1 MKKDGRRKYHVVEED
16 RSLNEMLN
24 SDIQRIIA
32 RH

>member
-1 MKKDGRRKYHVVEED
+1 MKKDGTRKYHVAEEEYN
-16 RSLNEMLN
+16 LNEMVN

>member
-1 MKKDGRRKYHVVEED
+1 MKKDGRRKYHVVEEY
-16 RSLNEMLN
+16 RNLNEMLN